1 MRIHAEE
8 RVVSLAVPELGSEE
22 KVHQLFFKTEENFS
36 SDFLQN
42 HSGAHF
48 LQFFRSEELC

>member
-42 HSGAHF
+42 
-48 LQFFRSEELC
+48 